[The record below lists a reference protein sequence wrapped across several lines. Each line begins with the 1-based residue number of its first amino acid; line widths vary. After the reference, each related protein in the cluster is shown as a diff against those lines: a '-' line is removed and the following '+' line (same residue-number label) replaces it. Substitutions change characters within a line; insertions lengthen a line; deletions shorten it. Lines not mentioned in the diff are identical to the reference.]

1 MYLEAFEGPSEA
13 APSKKMKTRQLK
25 IDVIVQNRRGK
36 SGQEMIPFLIFFFC
50 FVFVWN
56 VFWQAKDEK
65 VGMCGRV
72 SVVRLGKVMAY
83 IWE

>member
-36 SGQEMIPFLIFFFC
+36 SGQEMIPFLIFFFVLFLFGMFFGRPKMRRLEC
-50 FVFVWN
+50 
-56 VFWQAKDEK
+56 
-65 VGMCGRV
+65 VGEFQ
-72 SVVRLGKVMAY
+72 
-83 IWE
+83 W